1 MSLQE
6 LGKKYGTDKSRHSY
20 KNMSYLDIY
29 ERYFEKKR
37 LEVKTFVEIGILNGN
52 SLKTWAEYFP
62 NATIYGID
70 INPECKKYGS
80 ERIKILIGDQNDDS
94 FLKKITTE
102 IPKIDILLD
111 DGSHITSHQIKTF
124 NYLNQNIEKNGFYII
139 EDLRN
144 SYEEFFNHHNV
155 RNIWP
160 GMGYNDSKDELKNY
174 RVDFNNW
181 IETMIKDLDFHNE
194 NTSLFSIHFYPMIII
209 FENKK

>member
-1 MSLQE
+1 MQLQE
-6 LGKKYGTDKSRHSY
+6 LGRKYGTDKSRHSY

-37 LEVKTFVEIGILNGN
+37 LEIKTFVEIGILNGN

-70 INPECKKYGS
+70 INPECKKYES
-80 ERIKILIGDQNDDS
+80 DRIKILIGDQNDDS
-94 FLKKITTE
+94 FLKRIVTE

-124 NYLNQNIEKNGFYII
+124 NYLNQNIDKNGFYII

-160 GMGYNDSKDELKNY
+160 GMVYNDSKDELKNY

-194 NTSLFSIHFYPMIII
+194 NTNLFSIHFYPMIII
-209 FENKK
+209 FENK

>member
-1 MSLQE
+1 MKLQD

-29 ERYFEKKR
+29 ERYFEKRR
-37 LEVKTFVEIGILNGN
+37 LEIKTFVEIGILNGN

-62 NATIYGID
+62 NAIIYGID
-70 INPECKKYGS
+70 INPDCKKY
-80 ERIKILIGDQNDDS
+80 ELDRVKIFIGDQNDHV
-94 FLKKITTE
+94 FLKQIMTE

-124 NYLNQNIEKNGFYII
+124 NYLNQNIQKNGFYVI

-160 GMGYNDSKDELKNY
+160 GMVYNDSKDELKNY
-174 RVDFNNW
+174 RTDFNNW
-181 IETMIKDLDFHNE
+181 VQKMIKDLDFHNQDT
-194 NTSLFSIHFYPMIII
+194 NLFSIHFYPMIII
-209 FENKK
+209 FENK